1 MEEQS
6 EVRWRQPRSALCGLA
21 LRRVALGSGT
31 EAREAWGGGA
41 RIGRSV
47 VGLGEALLTAW
58 RHEHSVCPRVHSEGD
73 GQWLT
78 KAIAKEL
85 SERFATLSHDERE
98 AYEIMGA
105 TAKDEWLSGNTPWP
119 NASGVTIAP

>member
-73 GQWLT
+73 GLCMQWRGKT
-78 KAIAKEL
+78 
-85 SERFATLSHDERE
+85 ATRWLGE
-98 AYEIMGA
+98 YEWARRIG
-105 TAKDEWLSGNTPWP
+105 LSGR
-119 NASGVTIAP
+119 GV